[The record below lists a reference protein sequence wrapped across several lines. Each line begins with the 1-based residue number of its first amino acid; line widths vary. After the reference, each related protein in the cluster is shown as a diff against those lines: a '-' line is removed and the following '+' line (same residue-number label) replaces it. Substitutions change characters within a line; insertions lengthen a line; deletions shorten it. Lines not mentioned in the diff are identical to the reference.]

1 MFDGRFE
8 LNETTLPII
17 EELGKHM
24 PGGFFIYRADA
35 DEELLYANKACFD
48 IFGCNGLEDFKALT
62 GFTFKG
68 MLHPDDYDAISTSIA
83 EQVDQSEDNMDYVEY
98 RIVRKDGEVRWVDDY
113 GHYAVTNAYGGVYYV
128 FISDITERR
137 TRREDDYVI
146 RDAVIDTLTTSY
158 NTVWLINDVETEAC
172 SLYHTDMDDIHAEA
186 IGNAL
191 SHARYTDT
199 KTQYVDTMVAE
210 EDRERM
216 QEQISLPYILR
227 QLEERDFFSVSF
239 IRSLESGPR
248 YYRIDFGRVRMP
260 GSRIGVMMGFKD
272 VDDEMREERA
282 MEDALREAEKTEEEN
297 RRLMQEVE
305 SAAKL
310 AEFMAS
316 VSSLLTNM
324 PAMSFSKDAETRTYL
339 ACNQAFAEYAGKT
352 KPEEVVGLTDHEI
365 FDKDTADHFVEDDT
379 KALSMDEAY
388 IFFEDVPDAAGVVV
402 RNLQTTKTK
411 FHDTSGRLCLMGLCV
426 DVTEVTRLKTAEAA
440 ALAKQQELEEKL
452 ALQAQLLEQEKQR
465 KEQDAMITAM
475 ASDYRSVY
483 HVDLDMDDA
492 VCYRA
497 DPEDPLQT
505 PERVH
510 FPFRERFVEYG
521 ELYVDDEYKDG
532 FMRFIDPDN
541 IRAALATEDIIAF
554 RYLARRN
561 DVEYYEMLRM
571 AGVRHPNDRDDHI
584 VHAVGIGFTV
594 IDAEMRESL
603 GRSHALKEA
612 LNEAEQANKA
622 KTAFLS
628 NMSHEIRTPMNAIIG
643 LNNIALNEPD
653 VPPKVVEY
661 LTKIGDS
668 AQHLLGIINDILD
681 MSRIESGRMA
691 IRNEEFSFAKGLEQV
706 NTIISGQCRD
716 KGLEYECRVNGKIDD
731 YYIGDDM
738 KLKQV
743 MINILGNAVKF
754 TPEGGKVTFL
764 IEEGPR
770 FDRKASLRLVISD
783 TGIGMS
789 EEYLPHLFDAFSQE
803 DSSSTN
809 VYGSTGLGMPI
820 TKSIVELMN
829 GQIDVESEKGV
840 GTTFTVTVTL
850 GESDRKDSDMD
861 EDELKPHEMS
871 VLVIDDDLIALEH
884 AQIILGQVGIKCET
898 VSSGAEGLEMVR
910 MHHARREDFDLVLV
924 DWRMPDMDGVETTR
938 QIRAIVG
945 NETPII
951 ILTSF
956 NWDEVADE
964 AREAGVDTFVPKPLF
979 AAAVLEE
986 FRSAFK
992 RKSKSRMANHVDLEG
1007 RRVLLAEDVAVN
1019 AEIMVMV
1026 LSMREIEVDVAENG
1040 RVAVEMFN
1048 SSPEGYFDAILMD
1061 MRMPEMDGLEA
1072 TRVIRSSAHADAK
1085 TIPIIALTA
1094 NAFDEDVQR
1103 SLQAGLNAHLSKPVE
1118 PDALFKTLASLI
1130 WE

>member
-48 IFGCNGLEDFKALT
+48 IFGCDGLEDFKALT

-128 FISDITERR
+128 FISDIIERR
-137 TRREDDYVI
+137 TRREDDYAV

-316 VSSLLTNM
+316 ASSLLTNM

-402 RNLQTTKTK
+402 HNLQTTKTK

-426 DVTEVTRLKTAEAA
+426 DVAEVTRLKTAEAA

-452 ALQAQLLEQEKQR
+452 ALQTQLLEQEKQR

-743 MINILGNAVKF
+743 MISILGNAVKF

-850 GESDRKDSDMD
+850 GES
-861 EDELKPHEMS
+861 
-871 VLVIDDDLIALEH
+871 
-884 AQIILGQVGIKCET
+884 
-898 VSSGAEGLEMVR
+898 
-910 MHHARREDFDLVLV
+910 
-924 DWRMPDMDGVETTR
+924 
-938 QIRAIVG
+938 
-945 NETPII
+945 
-951 ILTSF
+951 
-956 NWDEVADE
+956 
-964 AREAGVDTFVPKPLF
+964 
-979 AAAVLEE
+979 
-986 FRSAFK
+986 
-992 RKSKSRMANHVDLEG
+992 
-1007 RRVLLAEDVAVN
+1007 
-1019 AEIMVMV
+1019 
-1026 LSMREIEVDVAENG
+1026 
-1040 RVAVEMFN
+1040 
-1048 SSPEGYFDAILMD
+1048 
-1061 MRMPEMDGLEA
+1061 
-1072 TRVIRSSAHADAK
+1072 
-1085 TIPIIALTA
+1085 
-1094 NAFDEDVQR
+1094 
-1103 SLQAGLNAHLSKPVE
+1103 
-1118 PDALFKTLASLI
+1118 
-1130 WE
+1130 